1 MLNVVELANTSIWC
15 FFLFLYFIFSYYYCF
30 VQQLV
35 KIINMGPSV
44 QRVVDAVW
52 MENSVTLSTEL
63 ARMGVRLGITNHA
76 VKKVYWLDKKHS
88 EKSPH
93 SVFFHERI
101 KLPQALCQD
110 KLKILMKS
118 VYTFNLFIYKKK
130 ILWRY
135 VQNFHFWDSFRMPS
149 KLIRKKLFA
158 KLQWELLSK
167 DLWQKNRCMQ
177 TRLCCRMETTFV

>member
-1 MLNVVELANTSIWC
+1 
-15 FFLFLYFIFSYYYCF
+15 
-30 VQQLV
+30 
-35 KIINMGPSV
+35 
-44 QRVVDAVW
+44 

-63 ARMGVRLGITNHA
+63 VRMGVRLGITNHA

-93 SVFFHERI
+93 SAFFHERI

-130 ILWRY
+130 NLWRY

-158 KLQWELLSK
+158 KLQ
-167 DLWQKNRCMQ
+167 
-177 TRLCCRMETTFV
+177 

>member
-1 MLNVVELANTSIWC
+1 ML
-15 FFLFLYFIFSYYYCF
+15 FLFYFFILLLFCATACQNNKYGTECSKSCGRCVNGEQCNPVNGTCPNGCAAGYYQPRC
-30 VQQLV
+30 
-35 KIINMGPSV
+35 KKSI
-44 QRVVDAVW
+44 
-52 MENSVTLSTEL
+52 L
-63 ARMGVRLGITNHA
+63 A
-76 VKKVYWLDKKHS
+76 DKKHS

-130 ILWRY
+130 KNLWRY

-158 KLQWELLSK
+158 KLQ
-167 DLWQKNRCMQ
+167 
-177 TRLCCRMETTFV
+177 